1 MSDTDVPWDDRRVRR
16 ARAATLAAQGVTVAT
31 ALAMP
36 AIGLLFEPRPG
47 WIVAGATGTLL
58 FAGALAVALYGAVTP
73 WLGETAR
80 RRSLA
85 SLAAATV
92 LSVPLV
98 APAGADEWETWSWIG
113 GTAAGVAPLLLPRV
127 PAALAVAGAAAATA
141 GIGWWAGDPVL
152 YLLLA
157 ASLAVTIAA
166 MSGMP
171 VWMWGLLA
179 DAQAGRAAQARL
191 AAAEERLRFA
201 RDVHDLLGHDLSVI
215 ALKAELAER
224 LAPVDAGAAARE
236 AAEVRRLAASALDG
250 VRGAVHGYRQVDVAA
265 QAAAIERV
273 LAASG
278 VRCTVRG
285 TAAGAP
291 AEFAAV
297 LREASTNVLRHSRAR
312 WCTIEFVRDGGG
324 VRMRVAND
332 GAGEAVP
339 DRRSSG
345 LRGLA
350 DRLAESGGTLRTWRE
365 DGVFTLEATMPE
377 TGREAGRE
385 TGSEAGASPETGAA
399 G

>member
-16 ARAATLAAQGVTVAT
+16 ARSATLAAQGVTVAT

-36 AIGLLFEPRPG
+36 AIGLLVEPRPG
-47 WIVAGATGTLL
+47 WIAAGAAGTLL
-58 FAGALAVALYGAVTP
+58 FAAALAAALYGAVTP
-73 WLGETAR
+73 WQGEAAR

-85 SLAAATV
+85 ALAAATA

-98 APAGADEWETWSWIG
+98 APAGADEWETWAWIG
-113 GTAAGVAPLLLPRV
+113 GTAAGAAPLLLPR
-127 PAALAVAGAAAATA
+127 AAAAAAVACAAAATA
-141 GIGWWAGDPVL
+141 GIGWWAGDPGL

-236 AAEVRRLAASALDG
+236 AAEVRRLAAGALDG
-250 VRGAVHGYRQVDVAA
+250 VRGAVHGYRQIDVAD
-265 QAAAIERV
+265 QVAAVARV
-273 LAASG
+273 LVASG

-285 TAAGAP
+285 SAAGAP
-291 AEFAAV
+291 EEFAAV

-312 WCTIEFVRDGGG
+312 WCTIEIDREGGE

-332 GAGEAVP
+332 GVREAAP

-350 DRLAESGGTLRTWRE
+350 DRLAERGGTLRTWRE
-365 DGVFTLEATMPE
+365 DGVFTLEAAMRE
-377 TGREAGRE
+377 TARETARE
-385 TGSEAGASPETGAA
+385 TGGAG
-399 G
+399 